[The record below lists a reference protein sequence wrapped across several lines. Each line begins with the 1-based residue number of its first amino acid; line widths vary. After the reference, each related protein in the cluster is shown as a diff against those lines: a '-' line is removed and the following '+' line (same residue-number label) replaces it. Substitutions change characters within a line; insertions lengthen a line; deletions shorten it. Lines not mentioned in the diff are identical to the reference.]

1 MFGRNGHLQLSVGSL
16 THPGRIRRINQDW
29 LGYYIPSDA
38 ATRTA
43 KGSLFVVADGMG
55 GRQAGH
61 VASRLA
67 VQTLLQAYYR
77 DRSRNVAH
85 SLAHAIRQANAQLYA
100 YSAYYPACRGMATT
114 IVAAVVRGHELVVA
128 HVGDSRAYLVR
139 GGVIWPLTRDHSWVA
154 QMVALGIL
162 TPAEAARHP
171 YRRVVLRSLGPRPD
185 VRVDVRRFSLEAG
198 DALILCSDGLSD
210 LVADGEIG
218 WAARAWAPQ
227 QAVQALVAWANRRGG
242 TDNIAAIVVRAQR
255 PAEQPQARPAYP
267 PRAVRRGQ
275 ATRRDAISAPR
286 HGPRAL
292 LPLAASL
299 GASAAFI
306 TLVMYLAPAL

>member
-1 MFGRNGHLQLSVGSL
+1 MFGRNGHLQLSVGAL
-16 THPGRIRRINQDW
+16 THPGRVRRINQDW
-29 LGYYIPSDA
+29 LGHYIPSDT
-38 ATRTA
+38 ATRAA

-55 GRQAGH
+55 GRPAGH

-77 DRSRNVAH
+77 DSSRDIAH
-85 SLAHAIRQANAQLYA
+85 SLVRAVRQANAQLYT
-100 YSAYYPACRGMATT
+100 YGAYYPAYRGMATT

-139 GGVIWPLTRDHSWVA
+139 GGNIWPLTRDHSWIA
-154 QMVALGIL
+154 QMVSLGIL

-171 YRRVVLRSLGPRPD
+171 YRRVILRSLGPRPD
-185 VRVDVRRFSLEAG
+185 VRVDVRRLSLKAG

-210 LVADGEIG
+210 LVAAGEIG
-218 WAARAWAPQ
+218 WATRAWGPQ

-242 TDNIAAIVVRAQR
+242 TDNIAAIVVQARR
-255 PAEQPQARPAYP
+255 PAERPRERRPAYP
-267 PRAVRRGQ
+267 SRAAGQGPEIRRHMAPTPRRG
-275 ATRRDAISAPR
+275 ARSMV
-286 HGPRAL
+286 
-292 LPLAASL
+292 PLVASL

-306 TLVMYLAPAL
+306 AGVMYLIPG